1 MNSVHNII
9 YLNRAI
15 SNKEV
20 GLPPDICPN
29 KPTDDFVM
37 CRDSKGNPTAV
48 YGKDSWDF
56 NPYRSS
62 AKKLNKIGF
71 IKGFESDDPVFSEK
85 LVKEVKYLLFIVMHF
100 NGGGRSGKIS
110 ASTFVQYAIYLKTI
124 ARFCITNLENNLA
137 AGIGI
142 SDVLSNVSYLN
153 AFIKSRKR
161 ANNTLKLTNS
171 LLGVLGVIDKE
182 DLNFIACDRN
192 DLDLEK
198 TEDKQH
204 PVIPSRIYIGLM
216 KCFDAAVDELY
227 PHRESIKQL
236 IEKMINRQFGL
247 AISTQKAMKE
257 YRKKPLQPTMTEAF
271 SAAGLDGLL
280 SKYFSQPK
288 SRHGFNGWLENIQFI
303 LKMSVHLYTGMRD
316 QETAR
321 IKYEC
326 LSEKEI
332 CEAVFDDQG
341 NIADKARVVSIIST
355 TTKYTGYKQLESWLA
370 PECVVKSVA
379 IARAICEGLAPL
391 YKTEV
396 KGLPLFLSPY
406 IIRSKNAEFKATTNK
421 INDSGRGTFSNMLN
435 NEKFEIT
442 QADFYELTQT
452 DPDRDFKNEEKFK
465 VGNLWTLTSHQFR
478 RSLAFYAANSGFV
491 SLPTIST
498 QFKHLSTLM
507 TKYYARGNE
516 HFLPIF
522 GRWNDNLK
530 AFDISKSHIA
540 NEFQLAVPTSAVDQ
554 LFSDVFGDQ
563 TFVMGG
569 TGSYIEKQKDRIS
582 TGEITIFDAKKQTM
596 KMAAKGEL
604 SYRKTLLG
612 GCTKVG
618 PCDEFLMGDITS
630 CLSCPGAII
639 DAKKFDSVIAQSK
652 EEILRFEEGSAE
664 YQLLDAEITQLEGF
678 KSKKRKAVAK
688 AV

>member
-1 MNSVHNII
+1 MNSVQNII

-15 SNKEV
+15 SNKVV
-20 GLPPDICPN
+20 GLPPDKCPN
-29 KPTDDFVM
+29 KPADDFVM

-48 YGKDSWDF
+48 YGEDSWDF

-62 AKKLNKIGF
+62 AKRLNKIGF
-71 IKGFESDDPVFSEK
+71 VKGFECDDTVFSER

-124 ARFCITNLENNLA
+124 VRFCITNLENDLA

-142 SDVLSNVSYLN
+142 NDVLSNASYLN
-153 AFIKSRKR
+153 AFIKSRKH

-171 LLGVLGVIDKE
+171 LLGILGVIDKE
-182 DLNFIACDRN
+182 SLDFIACDRN
-192 DLDLEK
+192 NLDLER

-204 PVIPSRIYIGLM
+204 PVIPSRIYIGLIG
-216 KCFDAAVDELY
+216 CFDAAVDELY
-227 PHRESIKQL
+227 PHRESIKKL

-247 AISTQKAMKE
+247 AISTQRAMKE
-257 YRKKPLQPTMTEAF
+257 YRKKTLQPTMTEAF

-280 SKYFSQPK
+280 SKYFPQPE
-288 SRHGFNGWLENIQFI
+288 SRHGFNGWLANIQFI
-303 LKMSVHLYTGMRD
+303 LKMSIHLYTGMRD

-326 LSEKEI
+326 LNEREI

-370 PECVVKSVA
+370 PKCVLKSVA
-379 IARAICEGLAPL
+379 IARAICEGLATL
-391 YKTEV
+391 YKTEA
-396 KGLPLFLSPY
+396 KGLPLFLSSY
-406 IIRSKNAEFKATTNK
+406 IIRSENTELKATINN
-421 INDSGRGTFSNMLN
+421 INDSSRGVFANMLN
-435 NEKFEIT
+435 NEEFAIT
-442 QADFYELTQT
+442 QADLYELIQI
-452 DPDRDFKNEEKFK
+452 DSGRDFKNEEKFK

-491 SLPTIST
+491 SLPTVST
-498 QFKHLSTLM
+498 QFKHLSNLM

-522 GRWNDNLK
+522 GRLNDKLN

-569 TGSYIEKQKDRIS
+569 TGSYIEKQKKRVS
-582 TGEITIFDAKKQTM
+582 KGEITIFDSKKQTM
-596 KMAAKGEL
+596 KMASKGEL

-639 DAKKFDSVIAQSK
+639 DAEKIDSVIAKSK
-652 EEILRFEEGSAE
+652 EEILNFEEDSAE
-664 YQLLDAEITQLEGF
+664 YQLLNAELNQLKDF
-678 KSKKRKAVAK
+678 QSKKHKTFAEAV
-688 AV
+688 